1 MQFDQAVLSF
11 IINDSLLLSY
21 LRKNLNLTTD
31 EDTENIE
38 MYKRAE
44 VTCISG
50 SIPFPKMAAIMEIEV
65 KALKTLADFEDS
77 KE

>member
-1 MQFDQAVLSF
+1 MKTL
-11 IINDSLLLSY
+11 
-21 LRKNLNLTTD
+21 
-31 EDTENIE
+31 NIE
-38 MYKRAE
+38 MYKRVE

-65 KALKTLADFEDS
+65 KALKILADFEDS